1 MQEFQYTIQ
10 DENGIHARP
19 AGLLVRKAQSY
30 QSSATITRE
39 GKSADMKRL
48 FALMGL
54 NIKKGDTVT
63 VQVGGADE
71 AAAVQGLKEF
81 LNENL

>member
-30 QSSATITRE
+30 QSSATMIHE

-48 FALMGL
+48 FALLGL
-54 NIKKGDTVT
+54 NIKQGNTVT
-63 VQVGGADE
+63 VQLSGEDE
-71 AAAVQGLKEF
+71 AAAAQGLSEF
-81 LNENL
+81 FGENL